1 MREKRVSEYAISS
14 PTISQGV
21 RSSQATQDSGM
32 WHYKPELAGSDPRR
46 ESGMQFLAP
55 VELPAW
61 DPEELD
67 PSGKPATEEQ
77 REVHEKGDQET
88 ATESNTKAK

>member
-1 MREKRVSEYAISS
+1 
-14 PTISQGV
+14 
-21 RSSQATQDSGM
+21 M

-67 PSGKPATEEQ
+67 PSRQAEPEER
-77 REVHEKGDQET
+77 REVHEKGDEET
-88 ATESNTKAK
+88 ATKSNTNAEQT